1 MKTNLIKIIATVSLL
16 AIIAVISGLIINSFG
31 TEEEDS
37 TTSAPDSSES
47 IEEQALTFP
56 EVYIAHQFDYPVGTA
71 DGHGYYNAQGF
82 TENNHLGD
90 DWNGTGGG
98 NTDLG
103 DPIYAIANGRV
114 KLAEDYGGGWGKIV
128 RLIHQLPNGAIIESF
143 YAHCENMLVEEGDWV
158 KRGDQIATIGN
169 ADGAY
174 LAHLHFEIRTD
185 TSMGNGG
192 GYSPDTEGYVD
203 PTAFIEAH
211 R

>member
-1 MKTNLIKIIATVSLL
+1 MKTNPIKIIATVSLL
-16 AIIAVISGLIINSFG
+16 AIIAVISGLTVNTFG

-56 EVYIAHQFDYPVGTA
+56 EEYKAYHFDYPVGTA

-98 NTDLG
+98 NTDFG

-114 KLAEDYGGGWGKIV
+114 KVAEDYGGGWA
-128 RLIHQLPNGAIIESF
+128 R
-143 YAHCENMLVEEGDWV
+143 
-158 KRGDQIATIGN
+158 
-169 ADGAY
+169 
-174 LAHLHFEIRTD
+174 
-185 TSMGNGG
+185 
-192 GYSPDTEGYVD
+192 
-203 PTAFIEAH
+203 
-211 R
+211 